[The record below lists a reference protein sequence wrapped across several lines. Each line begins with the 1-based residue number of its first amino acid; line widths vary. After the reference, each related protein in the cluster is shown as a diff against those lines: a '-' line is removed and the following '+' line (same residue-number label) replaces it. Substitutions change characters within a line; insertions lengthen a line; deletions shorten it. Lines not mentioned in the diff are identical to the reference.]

1 MTGTL
6 TLSPEGE
13 VLDATDGALAL
24 LGVSLDEL
32 RSLPRGAFAAD
43 PPDPQVDK
51 AFREQWEASG
61 RPDIGGQA
69 TLQRLDGNKVR
80 VRFAIAQNDDGSFVA
95 VLDPVEAPTEAP
107 SVIYT
112 AGDVLQAWR
121 AAERRLATLAE
132 GSSEWAAVAEEI
144 DGLRSRYQEVFRA
157 HRSRATLAEL
167 DSRSRDRADI
177 GDRQ

>member
-6 TLSPEGE
+6 TLSPDGE

-43 PPDPQVDK
+43 PPDSQVDE
-51 AFREQWEASG
+51 AFRRQWEASG

-80 VRFAIAQNDDGSFVA
+80 VRFAIKQNDDGSFIA
-95 VLDPVEAPTEAP
+95 VLDPVEAPVEEP
-107 SVIYT
+107 PVIFT

-132 GSSEWAAVAEEI
+132 GSSEWKAVTDDIESFRA
-144 DGLRSRYQEVFRA
+144 RYQEVFEA
-157 HRSRATLAEL
+157 HRSQAALDEL
-167 DSRSRDRADI
+167 KTRSRDLADV
-177 GDRQ
+177 GDRR

>member
-6 TLSPEGE
+6 TLSPDGE

-43 PPDPQVDK
+43 PPDPQAEE
-51 AFREQWEASG
+51 AFREQWESSG
-61 RPDIGGQA
+61 RPDIGGQG
-69 TLQRLDGNKVR
+69 TLQRLDGNRVR
-80 VRFAIAQNDDGSFVA
+80 VRFAITQNEDGSFVA
-95 VLDPVEAPTEAP
+95 VLDPVETSVDAPP
-107 SVIYT
+107 VLFT

-132 GSSEWAAVAEEI
+132 GSSEWKAVTDEI
-144 DGLRSRYQEVFRA
+144 ETFRARYQEVFEA
-157 HRSRATLAEL
+157 NRSQAPLAEL
-167 DSRSRDRADI
+167 STRSRDRADV
-177 GDRQ
+177 GDRR